1 MKTSVLVA
9 ALVFAQFGLA
19 QQDGKTTSAVS
30 AVESSASVS
39 PGFDCFERVDP
50 PEFPESALQSRV
62 DATVWATFE
71 VTPRAA
77 PDKVEIE
84 VVSAWNDGPTL
95 FAPAVEQTI
104 RASKFKPECAGKTVA
119 VVYRYELRGEAI
131 AAPKVTQRADARV
144 MYLESQPLLA
154 RSAPVQPTPT
164 LAYTLPNISKSVS
177 QIVLITTPSW
187 TSTTGTLQRL
197 ERQSGSWIP
206 VGRKIAVAVGSK
218 GLGWGKGIHTDI
230 SAEPQKHE
238 GDRRA
243 PAGIFHVGPAF
254 GYSPK
259 PGFDMKIP
267 YKPITDRDYFV
278 DDPGSDDYNR
288 WVTINA
294 DAPNEPEKKWK
305 SYEVMKRPDDLYK
318 LGLVIQQNVD
328 PTVKGRGSA
337 VFFHIWRRPGSPT
350 VGCTSMAEGDLE
362 HLIGWLDPAKSPIV
376 VEAPS
381 SQLDLLAM
389 KPAH

>member
-1 MKTSVLVA
+1 MYLRSSGSHNRTARQPRQYLQSNHLPPSV
-9 ALVFAQFGLA
+9 
-19 QQDGKTTSAVS
+19 
-30 AVESSASVS
+30 
-39 PGFDCFERVDP
+39 PGFDWLPERVDP

-84 VVSAWNDGPTL
+84 VVSAWNNGSTL

-230 SAEPQKHE
+230 STRTSKAQKAIAARLLE
-238 GDRRA
+238 
-243 PAGIFHVGPAF
+243 F
-254 GYSPK
+254 S
-259 PGFDMKIP
+259 M
-267 YKPITDRDYFV
+267 
-278 DDPGSDDYNR
+278 
-288 WVTINA
+288 W
-294 DAPNEPEKKWK
+294 
-305 SYEVMKRPDDLYK
+305 DL
-318 LGLVIQQNVD
+318 
-328 PTVKGRGSA
+328 
-337 VFFHIWRRPGSPT
+337 
-350 VGCTSMAEGDLE
+350 
-362 HLIGWLDPAKSPIV
+362 HLAILRNPV
-376 VEAPS
+376 
-381 SQLDLLAM
+381 LT
-389 KPAH
+389 